1 VINIVDTEQ
10 FRAVELFIDNVLVGA
25 LDPENVTE
33 FVMVMGAR
41 KG

>member
-1 VINIVDTEQ
+1 MEHDVKVWLMDMD
-10 FRAVELFIDNVLVGA
+10 RATT
-25 LDPENVTE
+25 ENVTE